1 MATILIVEDDAGTRD
16 VLLLAL
22 SDAGYEVVL
31 GAGGQAALEAVAETA
46 PSAILLDLVMP
57 HMDGI
62 TFAAQL
68 REQAADIP
76 ILLVTAHPDGE
87 RVAAEIGAAFLAKPF
102 EIDDLLSAVARRTQ
116 KRSV

>member
-22 SDAGYEVVL
+22 SEAGYEVVL
-31 GAGGQAALEAVAETA
+31 TAGGQAALAAVTEAA
-46 PSAILLDLVMP
+46 PAVILLDLVMP
-57 HMDGI
+57 QMDGV
-62 TFAAQL
+62 TFATQL

-116 KRSV
+116 QRAV